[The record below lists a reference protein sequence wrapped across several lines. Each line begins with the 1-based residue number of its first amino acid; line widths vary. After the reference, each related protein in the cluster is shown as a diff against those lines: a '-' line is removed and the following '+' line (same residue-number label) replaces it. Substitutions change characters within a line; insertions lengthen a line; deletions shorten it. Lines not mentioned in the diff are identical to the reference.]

1 MHARSLLCLLAASLV
16 PALGH
21 ADILSLKVEND
32 IIASGSD
39 GHYTNGV
46 EVIWGFTPDE
56 QNWTRRFADLLPG
69 WSGSNLDN
77 VAYRFGHQIYTPK
90 EIETESLIEND
101 RPYAGLLFAGMSMFS
116 DTQHDG

>member
-1 MHARSLLCLLAASLV
+1 MQSRFLLCLCLLAASV
-16 PALGH
+16 TAPAVSH
-21 ADILSLKVEND
+21 ADILSIKVEND

-77 VAYRFGHQIYTPK
+77 VAYR
-90 EIETESLIEND
+90 
-101 RPYAGLLFAGMSMFS
+101 
-116 DTQHDG
+116 

>member
-21 ADILSLKVEND
+21 ADILSVKVEND
-32 IIASGSD
+32 IIATGSD

-46 EVIWGFTPDE
+46 EVIWGFAPDD

-77 VAYRFGHQIYTPK
+77 VAYRFGHHCKHPV
-90 EIETESLIEND
+90 L
-101 RPYAGLLFAGMSMFS
+101 
-116 DTQHDG
+116 TQSSTFCRLSRKPS